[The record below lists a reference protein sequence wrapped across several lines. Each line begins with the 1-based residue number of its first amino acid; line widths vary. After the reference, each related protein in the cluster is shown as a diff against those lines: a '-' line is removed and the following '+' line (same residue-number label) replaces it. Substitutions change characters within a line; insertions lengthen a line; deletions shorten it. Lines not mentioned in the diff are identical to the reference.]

1 LGSPVTLS
9 ATGVATMSINTLSVG
24 QHVITATYN
33 PSSNPS
39 PNFMSSVSASNTAPN
54 ATITGP
60 PTGSVNPIGSTFTFT
75 ANFSD
80 TAGTTATSAWS
91 FDALVSAA
99 GTVDNTLGT
108 ISLSKSF
115 ATAGVYSTVLTVNDS
130 VGGITIVDSLG
141 GLSEMAVVYDPSGG
155 FVTGGGWIISPVFP
169 ALPYMTVSGKANFGF
184 VSKYQKGANIPTGD
198 TEFQFKEGNMNFKST
213 SYEWLVVA
221 GARAQ
226 YKGVGKINGGS
237 SDFGFMLTAIDSSVN
252 GGGNADTFRI
262 KIWDKLSG
270 LVVYDNQNGQSDDSD
285 AGTAL
290 GGGSI
295 VIHK

>member
-1 LGSPVTLS
+1 
-9 ATGVATMSINTLSVG
+9 MSINTLSVG

-33 PSSNPS
+33 TSQ
-39 PNFMSSVSASNTAPN
+39 NFMGSVSASNTAPN
-54 ATITGP
+54 AAITAP
-60 PTGSVNPIGSTFTFT
+60 ATGSVNPVGTPFTFT
-75 ANFSD
+75 ASFND

-91 FDALVSAA
+91 FDGVVSAA

-108 ISLSKSF
+108 ISLAKSF
-115 ATAGVYSTVLTVNDS
+115 AAAGVYSVVLTVNDK
-130 VGGITIVDSLG
+130 VGGITVVDSIGSLT
-141 GLSEMAVVYDPSGG
+141 EMVVVYDPSGG
-155 FVTGGGWIISPVFP
+155 FVTGGGWIISPVVP
-169 ALPYMTVSGKANFGF
+169 ALPQYMSVSGKANFGF
-184 VSKYQKGANIPTGD
+184 VSKYQKGANTPSGD

-226 YKGVGKINGGS
+226 YKGVGTINGSGNY
-237 SDFGFMLTAIDSSVN
+237 GFLLTAIDSSVN

-262 KIWDKLSG
+262 KIWEKASG
-270 LVVYDNQNGQSDDSD
+270 NIVYDNQYLADDDSD
-285 AGTAL
+285 AGTQL